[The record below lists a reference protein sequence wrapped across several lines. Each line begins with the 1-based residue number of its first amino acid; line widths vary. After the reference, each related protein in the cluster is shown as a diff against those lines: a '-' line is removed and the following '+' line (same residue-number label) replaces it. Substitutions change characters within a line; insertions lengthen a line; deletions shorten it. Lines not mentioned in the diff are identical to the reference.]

1 MKTIITFLVIVSITV
16 LTSSGQAT
24 TTAPE
29 GLIAGKGIT
38 KKTLTVGELS
48 TISGINTT
56 SSIQTQLDTKYT
68 RASKRIAAYY
78 INTLNDDYDE
88 SNIPYDSLTVLMHG
102 SMLINT
108 NGTITQA
115 VTGFHEPNLITHAHA
130 KGVKVE
136 LKISGG
142 NSTFSA
148 VAASST
154 YRTAFADTVYSY
166 CHTYGYDGIDIDWEN
181 LADSTAYHNYPKLVK
196 AVHDKFTSSAYPAPL
211 WTISMAIPC
220 NVVQDRYFYFDSL
233 SIYTDYYNAMAYDMR
248 MGGAV
253 QSGPTAAIYPVASDK
268 VGYYRNIDRGISF
281 LLDVCNIP
289 ASKINMGIPFYGYE
303 WTNSQGI
310 YDDCGGTCTATQIDY
325 KNIYPLIFANYQ
337 WIYRVDAWTNTPYL
351 HPYSINAH
359 LIITYDDEAS
369 VAEKVQY
376 ALIKKNLGGVFM
388 WTIASD
394 RIATTGKQPLF
405 ESLYNT
411 FNLNFMHRPTWVPS
425 DLFVTTVSSTRIDGG
440 FTINDLGQTGHKVY
454 ISTYGSTYSLL
465 TTLDNVTSTFS
476 STGLTEGT
484 RYYFKV
490 CAYTGSLLSDF
501 CAPANDCTIPSAPSS
516 LTATKISDTEI
527 DGSFTANSTH
537 RDGHRVYIS
546 SNGGSTYTLDQT
558 LTGATNTFSATGLTG
573 GTRYYFKTL
582 AYKGNQ
588 VSTYSNIAND
598 STSLAFLLTA
608 TGNGTGVATL
618 RMTTSQTQTV
628 TITNGEV
635 SSIQMLA
642 GR

>member
-1 MKTIITFLVIVSITV
+1 
-16 LTSSGQAT
+16 
-24 TTAPE
+24 
-29 GLIAGKGIT
+29 
-38 KKTLTVGELS
+38 
-48 TISGINTT
+48 
-56 SSIQTQLDTKYT
+56 
-68 RASKRIAAYY
+68 
-78 INTLNDDYDE
+78 
-88 SNIPYDSLTVLMHG
+88 
-102 SMLINT
+102 
-108 NGTITQA
+108 
-115 VTGFHEPNLITHAHA
+115 
-130 KGVKVE
+130 
-136 LKISGG
+136 
-142 NSTFSA
+142 
-148 VAASST
+148 
-154 YRTAFADTVYSY
+154 
-166 CHTYGYDGIDIDWEN
+166 
-181 LADSTAYHNYPKLVK
+181 
-196 AVHDKFTSSAYPAPL
+196 
-211 WTISMAIPC
+211 
-220 NVVQDRYFYFDSL
+220 
-233 SIYTDYYNAMAYDMR
+233 
-248 MGGAV
+248 
-253 QSGPTAAIYPVASDK
+253 
-268 VGYYRNIDRGISF
+268 
-281 LLDVCNIP
+281 
-289 ASKINMGIPFYGYE
+289 
-303 WTNSQGI
+303 
-310 YDDCGGTCTATQIDY
+310 
-325 KNIYPLIFANYQ
+325 
-337 WIYRVDAWTNTPYL
+337 
-351 HPYSINAH
+351 
-359 LIITYDDEAS
+359 
-369 VAEKVQY
+369 
-376 ALIKKNLGGVFM
+376 M